1 MHDLSHVQGY
11 PRRKQDTSFFPQ
23 DNAPCY
29 TARAIKD
36 GGPQDQDLV
45 MATWPAQ
52 TPDLKDKVTSCQTKP
67 SFLNFLP
74 GVA

>member
-11 PRRKQDTSFFPQ
+11 PRRKQDTSFF
-23 DNAPCY
+23 Y

-36 GGPQDQDLV
+36 GGLQDQDLV

-67 SFLNFLP
+67 SCLNFLP